1 MDYSKKKNIPFLN
14 IDLTLDFNANLIR
27 EVTLREQTILMRIFA
42 TLLFTV
48 FLTSVL
54 ASQDSVSIPQDSLP
68 NLSSSV
74 TEYEITKSDFEIVQA
89 KAGVEDSKIQ
99 WAISHEAYSTLM
111 SGNYSYQIR
120 FATAGQYK
128 GIEMAIPGSDWNYIK
143 DIPVTESSF
152 VLEGLSSPEKY
163 YFCVGLSNGTD
174 VVWSSEKKF
183 ETERG
188 WGLVKILILV
198 GALGF
203 FIYGMKIMSDG
214 IQKAAGQKLR
224 KILNAMTGNPVKG
237 IFTGFITTSLV
248 QSSSATTVM
257 VVSFVNA
264 GLLNLKQ
271 SIGVIM
277 GANIGTTITSW
288 IIIIFGM
295 GSFKISA
302 FALPVIAIAI
312 PFVFSNKSIRK
323 SLGEFMVGFAIL
335 FMGLQFLQ
343 ESVPDLK
350 NYPDA
355 LAFVQNIS
363 GTGIHHI
370 LLAVLIGTIVTVV
383 VQSSSAA
390 MAITL
395 ILCNEGYIPFEMA
408 AGMVLGENIGTTIT
422 ANLAALIGNK
432 HAKRAAR
439 AHFLFNIIGVIWM
452 VLVFKWFLGGIDYA
466 IVNYTSLGSPFTN
479 PKATIIGLSLFHSAF
494 NIFNV
499 LILVWFTN
507 LIAKIVIK
515 MVPDKEGDDEF
526 HLSYISAGVMST
538 PELSILEAQKEVIK
552 YGDIASRMSEFN
564 RQLLTEQS
572 PKEKQKLLERI
583 QKYEEIT
590 DRVEIEIGEY
600 ISKIA
605 EQEISDI
612 SSRQVRSI
620 LSINNDL
627 ERIGDIFFQMSKS
640 VERKDQEKIWF
651 TPEQRN
657 SLLEMCDVV
666 DEAFVV
672 MKENL
677 QLDPPQV
684 DLVKA
689 VEAENRINN
698 KRNELRSQHLQ
709 NIENKEYNVK
719 SGMIYN
725 DLFSSLE
732 KIGDHIINVSEAC
745 AGKNLK

>member
-1 MDYSKKKNIPFLN
+1 M
-14 IDLTLDFNANLIR
+14 NLFK
-27 EVTLREQTILMRIFA
+27 LLLAA
-42 TLLFTV
+42 TLFTGS
-48 FLTSVL
+48 LY
-54 ASQDSVSIPQDSLP
+54 ASQDSLSQTPDSLVATTTIE
-68 NLSSSV
+68 S
-74 TEYEITKSDFEIVQA
+74 EYEITKDDFEIVQA
-89 KAGVEDSKIQ
+89 KAGVEDSKVQ
-99 WAISHEAYSTLM
+99 WAISHEAYSTV
-111 SGNYSYQIR
+111 SKGNFSYQIR
-120 FATAGQYK
+120 FASSGEYK
-128 GIEMAIPGSDWNYIK
+128 GIEMGIPGADWKYIK
-143 DIPVTESSF
+143 DIPITESSF
-152 VLEGLSSPEKY
+152 KLEGLSSPENY
-163 YFCVGLSNGTD
+163 HFCVGLNDGSETI
-174 VVWSSEKKF
+174 WSSEKKF
-183 ETERG
+183 ETERA
-188 WGLVKILILV
+188 WGILKILILI

-203 FIYGMKIMSDG
+203 FIYGMKVMSDG

-237 IFTGFITTSLV
+237 IFTGFITTSLI

-264 GLLNLKQ
+264 GLLNLRQ

-288 IIIIFGM
+288 LIIIFGL
-295 GSFKISA
+295 GSFKVST

-312 PFVFSNKSIRK
+312 PFVFSGKSIRK
-323 SLGEFMVGFAIL
+323 SIGEFMVGFAIL
-335 FMGLQFLQ
+335 FMGLQLLQ

-355 LAFVQNIS
+355 LAAIQSIS
-363 GTGIHHI
+363 GSGIHHI

-439 AHFLFNIIGVIWM
+439 AHFLFNVIGVIWM
-452 VLVFKWFLGGIDYA
+452 VIVFKWFLGGIDNVL
-466 IVNYTSLGSPFTN
+466 VNYTSFGSPFAD
-479 PKATIIGLSLFHSAF
+479 PKATIIGLSIFHSVF
-494 NIFNV
+494 NIMNV
-499 LILVWFTN
+499 LLLVWFTD
-507 LIAKIVIK
+507 LIAKIVTK
-515 MVPDKEGDDEF
+515 MVPDKQGDDEF
-526 HLSYISAGVMST
+526 HLSYIQAGVMST
-538 PELSILEAQKEVIK
+538 PELSILEAQKEVMK
-552 YGDIASRMSEFN
+552 YGDIVARMSEFN
-564 RQLLTEQS
+564 RQLLTEQN

-600 ISKIA
+600 VSKIA

-627 ERIGDIFFQMSKS
+627 ERIADIFFQMSKS
-640 VERKDQEKIWF
+640 IERKDQDKIWF
-651 TPEQRN
+651 IPEQRDN
-657 SLLEMCDVV
+657 VLAMCDVV

-677 QLDPPQV
+677 QVEPRHV

-689 VEAENRINN
+689 MEAENKINQ
-698 KRNELRSQHLQ
+698 KRDELRAQHLL
-709 NIENKEYNVK
+709 NVENKEYNVK
-719 SGMIYN
+719 SGMVYN

-732 KIGDHIINVSEAC
+732 KIGDHIINVSEGC

>member
-1 MDYSKKKNIPFLN
+1 MRLFNSFL
-14 IDLTLDFNANLIR
+14 I
-27 EVTLREQTILMRIFA
+27 A
-42 TLLFTV
+42 TLFTGS
-48 FLTSVL
+48 LY
-54 ASQDSVSIPQDSLP
+54 ASQDTLTETNDTLIATTAIES
-68 NLSSSV
+68 
-74 TEYEITKSDFEIVQA
+74 EYEITKDDFEIVQA
-89 KAGVEDSKIQ
+89 KAGVDESKVQ
-99 WAISHEAYSTLM
+99 WAISHEAYATL
-111 SGNYSYQIR
+111 SEGHYTYQIR
-120 FATAGQYK
+120 FASSGEYK
-128 GIEMAIPGSDWNYIK
+128 GIEMGIPGADWNYIK

-152 VLEGLSSPEKY
+152 KLEGLSGPEKY
-163 YFCVGLSNGTD
+163 YFCVGLNNGTETI
-174 VVWSSEKKF
+174 WSSEKKF
-183 ETERG
+183 ETERA
-188 WGLVKILILV
+188 WGILKILILI

-203 FIYGMKIMSDG
+203 FIYGMKVMSDG

-237 IFTGFITTSLV
+237 IFTGFITTSLI

-264 GLLNLKQ
+264 GLINLRQ

-288 IIIIFGM
+288 LIIIFGL
-295 GSFKISA
+295 GSFKVST
-302 FALPVIAIAI
+302 FALPVIALAI

-323 SLGEFMVGFAIL
+323 SIGEFMVGFAIL
-335 FMGLQFLQ
+335 FMGLQLLQ

-355 LAFVQNIS
+355 LAAIQSIS
-363 GTGIHHI
+363 GSGIHHI

-390 MAITL
+390 MAVTL

-439 AHFLFNIIGVIWM
+439 AHFLFNVIGVVWM
-452 VLVFKWFLGGIDYA
+452 VIVFKWFLGGIDYVL
-466 IVNYTSLGSPFTN
+466 VNYTSFGSPFTE
-479 PKATIIGLSLFHSAF
+479 PKATIIGLSIFHSVF
-494 NIFNV
+494 NILNV
-499 LILVWFTN
+499 LLLVWFTD

-515 MVPDKEGDDEF
+515 MVPDKKGDDEF
-526 HLSYISAGVMST
+526 HLSYIQGGVMST

-552 YGDIASRMSEFN
+552 YGDIVARMSEFN
-564 RQLLTEQS
+564 RQLLTEQN

-590 DRVEIEIGEY
+590 DRVEIEVGEY
-600 ISKIA
+600 VSKIA

-612 SSRQVRSI
+612 ASRQVRSI

-640 VERKDQEKIWF
+640 IERKDQEKIWF
-651 TPEQRN
+651 TPEQRDN
-657 SLLEMCDVV
+657 VLALCDVV
-666 DEAFVV
+666 DEAFAV

-677 QLDPPQV
+677 LLEPQQV
-684 DLVKA
+684 NLVKA
-689 VEAENRINN
+689 VEAENKINK
-698 KRNELRSQHLQ
+698 KRDELRAQHLQ
-709 NIENKEYNVK
+709 NVENKEYNVK
-719 SGMIYN
+719 SGMVYN

-732 KIGDHIINVSEAC
+732 KIGDHIINVSEGC